1 MARGKKKVISVEAD
15 TSKINESIE
24 ESKEKLNSLQ
34 DKADDL
40 TGGLVSGF
48 KAVVRG
54 VKQGVKAMT
63 TLRTAVIATGVGAL
77 VVAVGSLVSYF
88 QNTEE
93 GAKSLRKAMAFL
105 EILWKNLTDLAS
117 ELGGAIVWA
126 FENPQ
131 EAVKNLWESIKENI
145 TNRLEGM
152 MKQFNALGKIMEGVF
167 NLDWDQITE
176 GATELGDAFLQTVTG
191 VEDVRE
197 KASAAFDEIK
207 KEIDK
212 AEQSAERYANAIFN
226 TRELIRKL
234 TVENASLNGEIEK
247 QQKII
252 DDTTLSFEERSK
264 ALQKQNKAREKLA
277 ENVAKQATAEKN
289 LLEQQIAQ
297 TANDEE
303 KAELKQQLA
312 ELQAGEIEALNAL
325 TVVRLENEQK
335 TREIDLEE
343 FERKKSILQT
353 IQDLETQNIED
364 ENKRYFEELKL
375 EEERTLEELELLK
388 ATEEQKQA
396 VRDAFAE
403 QRVAKEKEI
412 QDALDKQKDDA
423 DKKEIEDTKNLNKLK
438 VKMALDAAHA
448 LGDLIGALSSDSERG
463 ARRRFAIN
471 KALGIADATVNT
483 AAAIADALAK
493 DGTGFPGSR
502 FIAAATAGAT
512 GAAQIATIA
521 KTKFTSTGGGGG
533 GGFSAPSSSIGGG
546 QSAPTAPTLDFD
558 FLNQTPQDTIQAYVL
573 ETNVTNSQEANQ
585 LIQDQ
590 AKL

>member
-1 MARGKKKVISVEAD
+1 MARGTKKVISVEAD

-77 VVAVGSLVSYF
+77 VVAVGALVSYF

-126 FENPQ
+126 FEHPQ
-131 EAVKNLWESIKENI
+131 EAIKGLWEALKENVINRIEGSIKAF
-145 TNRLEGM
+145 
-152 MKQFNALGKIMEGVF
+152 KALGKVIQGVLD
-167 NLDWDQITE
+167 LDWDAVTK
-176 GATELGDAFLQTVTG
+176 GASEFGDAYLQSLTG
-191 VEDVRE
+191 VENLRE
-197 KASAAFDEIK
+197 KTSEAFDEITK
-207 KEIDK
+207 KVDK
-212 AEQSAERYANAIFN
+212 AVESADRYANAIFN
-226 TRELIRKL
+226 TRNLIQKL
-234 TVENASLNGEIEK
+234 TVDNAHLNAEIET

-252 DDTTLSFEERSK
+252 DDTTRSYEERSN
-264 ALQKQNKAREKLA
+264 ALDKQNIATEKLA
-277 ENVAKQATAEKN
+277 ENVAKQAAAEES
-289 LLEQQIAQ
+289 LIRQQIALTSNIEEREELESQ
-297 TANDEE
+297 LADKQAERIEAE
-303 KAELKQQLA
+303 KAVQ
-312 ELQAGEIEALNAL
+312 I
-325 TVVRLENEQK
+325 VRLENAQK

-343 FERKKSILQT
+343 LERKKSILQT

-364 ENKRYFEELKL
+364 ENERYFKELKL
-375 EEERTLEELELLK
+375 EEERTLQELELLR
-388 ATEEQKQA
+388 ATEEEKQA
-396 VRDAFAE
+396 VRDAFA
-403 QRVAKEKEI
+403 QQKLAKEKEI

-438 VKMALDAAHA
+438 IKMALDAANA
-448 LGDLIGALSSDSERG
+448 LGGLIGALSSDSERG

-533 GGFSAPSSSIGGG
+533 GGFSAPSPSLGGG
-546 QSAPTAPTLDFD
+546 QSAPSAPTLDFD